1 MAAGG
6 NDPFSTS
13 NNRNLLQRIFS
24 PKIVT
29 SPTGF
34 VPKLDMINIDNI
46 YLTGTAYKDSSP
58 MVTYNVKNVS
68 PSTTPTD
75 INNFFGV
82 NYLANVSFTQNP
94 STIYL
99 VLQLGNRSQPSGSFI
114 NVVSPSLGPPNQLI
128 VGTLSSGVFQPVGII
143 TDTKLHTF
151 VCIDGNTTWTSN

>member
-34 VPKLDMINIDNI
+34 VPKIDMINVDNI

-68 PSTTPTD
+68 PSSTSTD
-75 INNFFGV
+75 IHNFFGV
-82 NYLANVSFTQNP
+82 NYLANVSFAGTPNI
-94 STIYL
+94 IYL
-99 VLQLGNRSQPSGSFI
+99 ILQVGNGTQPSGSFVS
-114 NVVSPSLGPPNQLI
+114 VVAPNLGVSQLI
-128 VGTLSSGVFQPVGII
+128 VGTLHQGIFQPVGVI

-151 VCIDGNTTWTSN
+151 VCIDGNTTWSFN